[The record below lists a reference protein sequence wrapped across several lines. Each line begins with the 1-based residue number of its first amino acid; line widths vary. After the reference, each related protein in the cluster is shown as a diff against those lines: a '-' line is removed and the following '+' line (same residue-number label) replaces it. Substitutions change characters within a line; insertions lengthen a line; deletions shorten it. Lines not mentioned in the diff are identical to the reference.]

1 MRVAYSGTDVVDAV
15 VGEGVHRRMALEEG
29 ETNWRIMLGQAFE
42 LCEGS
47 YYKEKM
53 RKLQI
58 FKWDR
63 REQ

>member
-1 MRVAYSGTDVVDAV
+1 MVDAV

>member
-1 MRVAYSGTDVVDAV
+1 MAYSGTDTVDAV
-15 VGEGVHRRMALEEG
+15 VSEGVLRRMALEEG
-29 ETNWRIMLGQAFE
+29 ETSWRIMLGQASE

-47 YYKEKM
+47 YYKKKM

-63 REQ
+63 RGQ